1 MKRILI
7 IEDDKKLNDGI
18 KLALRRDYSCAQ
30 AYTLTSAREEF
41 KAQQFD
47 LIILDINF
55 PDGDGLHYLTEIR
68 KECSVPVILLTAN
81 NMEMDIVTGLE
92 LGANDYITKP
102 FSLMVLRARVG
113 VQLREK
119 EGKTDIFKIGDFYFN
134 FYKMEFLYQGRPL
147 DFSRTEQRL
156 LRCLVE
162 HKGRNV
168 SRSLLIDETWPGES
182 EYVDE
187 HALTVAV
194 NRLRKKLE
202 EASGQKECIRTIYG
216 IGYLWVMSNG

>member
-18 KLALRRDYSCAQ
+18 KLALRKEYSCAQ
-30 AYTLTSAREEF
+30 AYSLTSAKEEF
-41 KAQQFD
+41 IIQQFD

-55 PDGDGLHYLTEIR
+55 SDGDGLSYLTEIR
-68 KECSVPVILLTAN
+68 KHYLIPVILLTAN

-102 FSLMVLRARVG
+102 FSLMVLRARVE

-119 EGKTDIFKIGDFYFN
+119 ERKGEIFKAGDFYFD
-134 FYKMEFLYQGRPL
+134 FYKMEFLYQGISL
-147 DFSRTEQRL
+147 DFSRTEQKL
-156 LRCLVE
+156 LRCLIE
-162 HKGRNV
+162 HKGRSV
-168 SRSLLIDETWPGES
+168 SRSFLIDETWSGES

-187 HALTVAV
+187 HALTVAI

-202 EASGQKECIRTIYG
+202 DISGNSECIKTIYG
-216 IGYLWVMSNG
+216 IGYLWTVE